1 MAKAYT
7 KCVRWTAE
15 EHAILLKNLKTYPK
29 VSDAALKTAERTGRT
44 YAGVMWRINNLGP
57 DGIVNNKH
65 RQLNPKTNKTSANP
79 ISTTQSAN
87 QRQPVITYHNG
98 TTRKAQVIINKNNLI
113 VAKFDDVVITIE
125 L

>member
-15 EHAILLKNLKTYPK
+15 EHAILLKNLKIYPK
-29 VSDAALKTAERTGRT
+29 LSDAAMKTAEKTGRT
-44 YAGVMWRINNLGP
+44 YTGVMWRISNLGP
-57 DGIVNNKH
+57 DGTVI
-65 RQLNPKTNKTSANP
+65 NPKTNKTSANP
-79 ISTTQSAN
+79 TPTN
-87 QRQPVITYHNG
+87 QNTAQKQPVITYHNG
-98 TTRKAQVIINKNNLI
+98 TTRKAQIIVNNKNLI